1 MKKRI
6 IFLLQFCIINTNSDK
21 YPYANYYEIE
31 KLKNFGL
38 NPNNPIDSLRIL
50 TKNQKSVDTVNIFGA
65 LHGIL
70 QIMKNYQFS
79 VDDLLTLEKP
89 YQSNMNLS
97 LTAEELKS
105 LEKVQNLSDI
115 IIDSNCQTVQE
126 YADTSDLTLKCQ
138 IKIENLNFYKVEN
151 LYKAKPLIVLV
162 HDYHSSIERSDWV
175 EKIENL
181 ESFHMRSL
189 YDIPFSGE
197 YLLTYICLNTID

>member
-6 IFLLQFCIINTNSDK
+6 IFLLQFCIINTNSGK

-31 KLKNFGL
+31 KLNNFGL
-38 NPNNPIDSLRIL
+38 NPKNPIDSLRIL
-50 TKNQKSVDTVNIFGA
+50 TKNQKNIDNVNIFGA

-70 QIMKNYQFS
+70 QIITNYQFS

-89 YQSNMNLS
+89 YQSKMNLS
-97 LTAEELKS
+97 LTSKELKS

-115 IIDSNCQTVQE
+115 IMDSNCQTVQE
-126 YADTSDLTLKCQ
+126 YAETSDLTLKCQ
-138 IKIENLNFYKVEN
+138 MKIENLNCYKVEY

-162 HDYHSSIERSDWV
+162 HDYHSGIERSDWIG
-175 EKIENL
+175 KISNL
-181 ESFHMRSL
+181 ESFHMRSF

-197 YLLTYICLNTID
+197 Y